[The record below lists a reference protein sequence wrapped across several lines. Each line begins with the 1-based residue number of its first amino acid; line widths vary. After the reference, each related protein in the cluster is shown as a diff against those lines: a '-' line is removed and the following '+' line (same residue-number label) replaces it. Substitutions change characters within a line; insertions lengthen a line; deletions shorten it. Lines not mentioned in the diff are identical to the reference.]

1 LIQRSFHTRH
11 MLLYQGTTESFET
24 ETRTNAI
31 VDRLTQNFKAQAG
44 YAPSDSERR
53 AWQNSLR
60 AMAFVT
66 MSSGL
71 KGHGV
76 AIEYS
81 LPGTSK
87 RLDFMV
93 TGYAPGGVKSAVIVE
108 LKQWEETESGD
119 GDKVVTFVGRKER
132 DVLHPSIQVG
142 QYHQYLSDQLE
153 VFHEED
159 RKIELSACSYLH
171 NYGYKSSDPLLEV
184 KFRTALLKCPLFS
197 KDDFDSLVAYLKSK
211 VPNPDEAKVV
221 EEIVKSRAKPSM
233 KLLEEVNRVVKEQSR
248 YVLLDEQL
256 IAYNRII
263 AEVRHAA
270 ETGEQSIVVVRGGP
284 GTGKSVI
291 ALNVVAE
298 LSRLGKNTHYVTGSK
313 AFTETVRKIVG
324 TRAAQQVK
332 YFNSYMAAD
341 RHLIDV
347 MVCDEAHRIRK
358 TSNNRFTRKDKR
370 SSKTQLEELMHAGR
384 VCVFFIDDRQVVRP
398 DEIGNSSMILQYARE
413 QGIRLFE
420 CDLVA
425 QFRCN
430 GSDAFINWV
439 NHTLEIDRTANP
451 FWERDNAYEF
461 KIVGSPEELERMI
474 QEKASAGKSARL
486 AAGFCW
492 KWSDPDSDGRLL
504 NDVKIGD
511 WHRPWDAK
519 PDAGKLA
526 PGIPPASLWAY
537 DPNGIG
543 QVGCVYT
550 AQGFEFDYIG
560 VIFGKDLVYREGT
573 GWVGVKEESQ
583 DAVVK
588 RSKEKF
594 VDLVKNTYRVLLTR
608 GMKGCYVHFM
618 DEETQKFFASR
629 IVRSGVLS

>member
-1 LIQRSFHTRH
+1 

-24 ETRTNAI
+24 ATRTNAI
-31 VDRLTQNFKAQAG
+31 VDRLTENFKAQAG
-44 YAPSDSERR
+44 YAPNDSERR

-87 RLDFMV
+87 RLDFMI
-93 TGYAPGGVKSAVIVE
+93 TGYTASGSKSAVIVE
-108 LKQWEETESGD
+108 LKQWEDAEPGD
-119 GDKVVTFVGRKER
+119 GDKVVTFVGQRER

-153 VFHEED
+153 VFHKDEGQVG
-159 RKIELSACSYLH
+159 LSACSYLH
-171 NYGYKSSDPLLEV
+171 NYAFKPSDALLET
-184 KFRTALLKCPLFS
+184 KFRTAILKCPLFS
-197 KDDFDSLVAYLKSK
+197 KDDFDSLVAYLKERL
-211 VPNPDEAKVV
+211 PAPDQAKVV
-221 EEIVKSRAKPSM
+221 DEIVQSRARPSM
-233 KLLEEVNRVVKEQSR
+233 KLLEEVNRVVKEESR

-263 AEVRHAA
+263 AEVKHAA
-270 ETGEQSIVVVRGGP
+270 ATGQQSIVVVRGGP

-291 ALNVVAE
+291 ALNIVAE
-298 LSRLGKNTHYVTGSK
+298 LSKMGKNTHYVTGSK

-324 TRAAQQVK
+324 SRAAQQVK

-341 RHLIDV
+341 RHVVDV

-358 TSNNRFTRKDKR
+358 TSNNRFTKKDRR
-370 SSKTQLEELMHAGR
+370 STKSQLEELVHAGR

-398 DEIGNSSMILQYARE
+398 DEIGNSSMILQYARDN
-413 QGIRLFE
+413 GIRLFE

-451 FWERDNAYEF
+451 FWDKDNAYEF
-461 KIVGSPEELERMI
+461 KIANSPQELEAMI
-474 QEKASAGKSARL
+474 REKAESGKTARL

-492 KWSDPDSDGRLL
+492 KWSNPDENGHLL

-519 PDAGKLA
+519 PGAGRLA
-526 PGIPPASLWAY
+526 PGIPTAALWAY

-560 VIFGKDLVYREGT
+560 VIIGKDLIYRAGQ
-573 GWVGVKEESQ
+573 GWIGVKEESQ
-583 DAVVK
+583 DHMVK
-588 RSKEKF
+588 RSKDKF

-608 GMKGCYVHFM
+608 GMKGCYVYFM
-618 DEETQKFFASR
+618 DEETRKFFETR
-629 IVRSGVLS
+629 IVRGASTN

>member
-1 LIQRSFHTRH
+1 MITCR
-11 MLLYQGTTESFET
+11 MLLYQGTTDQFEVDT
-24 ETRTNAI
+24 QSNAI
-31 VDRLTQNFKAQAG
+31 TDRLVTAFKVQTG
-44 YAPSDSERR
+44 YSPSDSERR

-66 MSSGL
+66 MKSGL
-71 KGHGV
+71 SRHGV

-87 RLDFMV
+87 RLDFMI
-93 TGYAPGGVKSAVIVE
+93 TGYSPTGEKAAVIIE
-108 LKQWEETESGD
+108 LKQWEECEPGD
-119 GDKVVTFVGRKER
+119 GDKVVTFVGQRER
-132 DVLHPSIQVG
+132 DVLHPAIQVG
-142 QYHQYLSDQLE
+142 QYKQYLSDQLE
-153 VFHEED
+153 IFHDD
-159 RKIELSACSYLH
+159 RRVRLDACSYLH
-171 NYGYKSSDPLLEV
+171 NYAFKSGDALLET
-184 KFRTALLKCPLFS
+184 KFTAAVTKCPVFS
-197 KDDFDSLVAYLKSK
+197 KDDFDKLVSYLKDK
-211 VPNPDEAKVV
+211 VPAPDEAKVV
-221 EEIVKSRAKPSM
+221 EEVVTSKAKPSM
-233 KLLEEVNRVVKEQSR
+233 KLLEEVNRVVKEESR
-248 YVLLDEQL
+248 YVLLDEQV

-263 AEVRHAA
+263 AEVKHAT
-270 ETGEQSIVVVRGGP
+270 ETGRQSIVVVRGGP

-291 ALNVVAE
+291 ALNILAE

-332 YFNSYMAAD
+332 YFNSYMSAD
-341 RHLIDV
+341 QHSVDV

-370 SSKTQLEELMHAGR
+370 SDKTQIEELLHAAK

-398 DEIGNSSMILQYARE
+398 DEIGNSQLIIE
-413 QGIRLFE
+413 QAKKDGIRLFE

-439 NHTLEIDRTANP
+439 NHTLQVEVTANP
-451 FWERDNAYEF
+451 FWELENPFEF
-461 KIVGSPEELERMI
+461 KIFNSPHELEAAIKQKVAEGRT
-474 QEKASAGKSARL
+474 ARL

-492 KWSDPDSDGRLL
+492 KWSDPDAKGQLL
-504 NDVKIGD
+504 DDVVIGD
-511 WHRPWDAK
+511 WKRPWDAK

-526 PGIPPASLWAY
+526 PGIPTAALWAY

-550 AQGFEFDYIG
+550 TQGFEFDYIG
-560 VIFGKDLVYREGT
+560 VIIGKDLIYRSDT
-573 GWVGVKEESQ
+573 GWMGVKEESQ
-583 DAVVK
+583 DSMVK
-588 RSKEKF
+588 RSKDKF

-608 GMKGCYVHFM
+608 GMKGCYVYFI
-618 DEETQKFFASR
+618 DEETRKFFESR
-629 IVRSGVLS
+629 LLRGTHKLS